1 MEGAALPLIQTIDA
15 NAIEPITPRKSG
27 TYDGRETDAW
37 ALGVVLFA
45 VVTRKLPFDP
55 DSVEAVAASRG
66 GTKGSLRRKE
76 ARKAWMMRIVRGE
89 YEWPDDSELVGTSV
103 SSTEGVEDE
112 DEGDGEPKGTELA
125 MLEGVREVVGRLLV
139 PDPTKRARVA
149 ELADEEPSWGGALS
163 A

>member
-1 MEGAALPLIQTIDA
+1 MKPSTPTVDA
-15 NAIEPITPRKSG
+15 NAIEPITPRRAG

-55 DSVEAVAASRG
+55 DSVEAVVASRG

-89 YEWPDDSELVGTSV
+89 YEWPDDSELMGTSV
-103 SSTEGVEDE
+103 SSTEGVEDD
-112 DEGDGEPKGTELA
+112 DEGDEEPKGTELA
-125 MLEGVREVVGRLLV
+125 MLEGVRDVVRRLLV
-139 PDPTKRARVA
+139 SDPTKRARMA
-149 ELADEEPSWGGALS
+149 ELADEEVSWGGAVS
-163 A
+163 S